1 MKAPP
6 AAKLPVDYTNLGI
19 WQETLESSKFILSN
33 NKFCVHIFGY
43 IISFKPFYLPE
54 MTQEEFDIKM
64 KEHLA
69 KLMTPKKA
77 TIRRPGPVQ
86 KTAEVKCKVC
96 GKSLGYMSQVRK
108 FGQSHFLIMDGT
120 LHEKVKPYPDPI
132 VMKPMDGMLFQ

>member
-1 MKAPP
+1 
-6 AAKLPVDYTNLGI
+6 
-19 WQETLESSKFILSN
+19 
-33 NKFCVHIFGY
+33 
-43 IISFKPFYLPE
+43 
-54 MTQEEFDIKM
+54 MTQEEFDIKL

-69 KLMTPKKA
+69 KLLTPKKA

-120 LHEKVKPYPDPI
+120 LHEKVKPYPDPT
-132 VMKPMDGMLFQ
+132 VMKPMDGMLFQKNFSLFFLVLMRTISSRPKKTHTL